1 MSSHSRSETP
11 RSPTL
16 SIRTDDNRI
25 VHGKTLTEDFFDRPT
40 PLVTWDLLG
49 KVLVRQTRNGPLA
62 GRIVEAEA
70 YLGGDD
76 PACHAAAGRTER
88 NKIFYRES
96 PHGRVYVFV
105 SFGIH
110 HCVNILTSGERPAG
124 CVLLRSVE
132 PIAGIRRMKTNRQTN
147 DLKQLTSGPGR
158 LTEAL
163 GITRDFNGT
172 SIAEGPLQIID
183 SDLGSFLPTVDVR
196 IGITKDRNYP
206 LRYFLSNNQ
215 YVSRPRTR
223 FLSYG
228 D

>member
-1 MSSHSRSETP
+1 LESSRSP
-11 RSPTL
+11 IL
-16 SIRTDDNRI
+16 SVLTDDNRI
-25 VHGKTLTEDFFDRPT
+25 VRGKILTEDFFDRPT

-49 KVLVRQTRNGPLA
+49 KVLVRQTRRGPLA

-88 NKIFYRES
+88 NEIFYRES
-96 PHGRVYVFV
+96 PHGTVYVFV

-124 CVLLRSVE
+124 CVLLRSIE
-132 PIAGIRRMKTNRQTN
+132 PIAGIRRMKTNRQTK
-147 DLKQLTSGPGR
+147 DLMQLASGPGR

-172 SIAEGPLQIID
+172 SITEGPLFIID
-183 SDLGSFLPTVDVR
+183 GDFGSFVPTVDVR

-215 YVSRPRTR
+215 FVSRPKTR
-223 FLSYG
+223 FLLNG